1 MDSQLDSHSTDLL
14 PVPVLSRSAGLASLQ
29 YALNPRAIAV
39 IGASEH
45 PNKIGG
51 RPLTYLA
58 RFGYRGRVYPIN
70 PNRASVQGL
79 VAYPTLAALPEVPDL
94 AVIATPTAATVGA
107 VAACAS
113 SGVKVSIV
121 MSSGFGE
128 TADPSAIRS
137 EQDIVSLAR
146 ASGMRVIGPNSQGL
160 ANFANGAVASFS
172 TIFLD
177 SEARDG
183 PVAIVSQSGVM
194 SAVPYGLLRA
204 RGIGVR
210 YAHSTGNDADVS
222 MSELALA
229 VLSDPDVRLLLLYFE
244 ALRDPE
250 TLASAAAAARE
261 RDIPIVAIKSGRS
274 VRGQAAARSHTG
286 ALATEDRVVDAFF
299 RHHAIWRVRDVHE
312 MIAAT
317 ELYLKG
323 WRPRGRR
330 LVAVSNSGAS
340 CVMAADTAKD
350 VDLELATLKTETVA
364 SLAAALPVFATVTN
378 PIDVTA
384 ALLTDNS
391 LFGRVL
397 STVAEDPATDLL
409 FVGLSAAG
417 AGYDV
422 DAFATAASRFAEM
435 RSIPITVAAP
445 QDGVAAHFRAAGIPT
460 FANQTEAI
468 RSLSQIVHHTA
479 LMRRKHHPPPICE
492 VVPLPAGESR
502 FLSEA
507 DGLAFLRRWGLPT
520 VTHQLCTTE
529 ADVRAAFAEIG
540 VPLVLKA
547 CSPRVPHKSELG
559 LVVLNI
565 QTAGDALSAFRAMRT
580 RMDELGLSQEPVL
593 AAQMLRGRREL
604 ALGARLDPTFGPVI
618 MVGDGGKYVEALCD
632 LDFLLPPFDADAVRE
647 SLNRLRIAPI
657 LNGVRGEPPLN
668 VEPLCQAAARLG
680 QLMTALDTIAS
691 IDINPFILGA
701 EGDPFAIV
709 DALVERRDVTSVK
722 ATAVEARG

>member
-1 MDSQLDSHSTDLL
+1 MDSQLDSRSTILL

-29 YALNPRAIAV
+29 YALNPGAIAV

-45 PNKIGG
+45 PNKVGG
-51 RPLTYLA
+51 RPLAYLA

-79 VAYPTLAALPEVPDL
+79 VAYPNLAALPEVPDL
-94 AVIATPTAATVGA
+94 AVIATPTVATVRA
-107 VAACAS
+107 VAECAS

-137 EQDIVSLAR
+137 EQDIVALAR

-177 SEARDG
+177 SEAGDG

-210 YAHSTGNDADVS
+210 HAHSTGNDADVS

-229 VLSDPDVRLLLLYFE
+229 VLGDPDVRLLLLYFE

-250 TLASAAAAARE
+250 TLALAAATARE

-274 VRGQAAARSHTG
+274 ARGQAAARSHTG

-299 RHHAIWRVRDVHE
+299 RRHAIWRVRDVHE

-330 LVAVSNSGAS
+330 LVAISNSGAS

-350 VDLELATLKTETVA
+350 VDLELATLKAETVA
-364 SLAAALPVFATVTN
+364 SLSAALPVFATVTN

-384 ALLTDNS
+384 ALLADNS

-422 DAFATAASRFAEM
+422 NAFATAASRFAEM

-468 RSLSQIVHHTA
+468 RSLSQIVHHAA
-479 LMRRKHHPPPICE
+479 LMRRKHRPSPICD
-492 VVPLPAGESR
+492 VVQLPAGESR

-520 VTHQLCTTE
+520 VTHQVCTTE
-529 ADVRAAFAEIG
+529 ADVRAAFADIG
-540 VPLVLKA
+540 APVVLKA
-547 CSPRVPHKSELG
+547 CSPRIAHKSEMG

-565 QTAGDALSAFRAMRT
+565 QTEGDARSAFRAMRT
-580 RMDELGLSQEPVL
+580 RMDDVGLSGEPVL
-593 AAQMLRGRREL
+593 VAQMLRGGREF

-618 MVGDGGKYVEALCD
+618 MVGDGGKYVEVLCD
-632 LDFLLPPFDADAVRE
+632 LDFLLPPFDVDAVRE

-657 LNGVRGEPPLN
+657 LKGVRGEPPLN

-680 QLMTALDTIAS
+680 QLMTALDTVAS
-691 IDINPFILGA
+691 IDINPFIVAA

-709 DALVERRDVTSVK
+709 DALVERRDVASMK
-722 ATAVEARG
+722 ATAVEAGG